1 MDKGICLR
9 YGRASVIKDEDIAVD
24 LPKQKLYFER
34 YPSGIRNFNPFPSLA
49 RLALLESRVYSELY
63 SATSRTKSNAERLL
77 CIRMLDTELQ
87 TWKDA
92 LPIEVRLGHNILCD
106 NNMSYF
112 FVSTM
117 HLSYYNC
124 LSTIHRASVQHNSW
138 NTRLE
143 RVFDWNV
150 QTDSLNPVSTPT

>member
-1 MDKGICLR
+1 VLQATTSPHSAYILTSAAIRLSQSLGLDQQVDALRISAAESEQRLNVFWSTYIMDKGICLQYSR
-9 YGRASVIKDEDIAVD
+9 PSVIKDEDIAVN

-63 SATSRTKSNAERLL
+63 PATSRTKSNTERLL

-92 LPIEVRLGHNILCD
+92 LPIEVRLG
-106 NNMSYF
+106 
-112 FVSTM
+112 
-117 HLSYYNC
+117 
-124 LSTIHRASVQHNSW
+124 QH
-138 NTRLE
+138 TL
-143 RVFDWNV
+143 
-150 QTDSLNPVSTPT
+150 